1 MTSPAKTTLL
11 RERGLHVEVDD
22 NPEAITIE
30 SVYLRKA
37 DPLRRFYVFEVSTRI
52 KYPSVVGLGYGEGDN
67 ITEVYLDGTER
78 SLYYGDE
85 DDQEYPDGV
94 PGMASLTVTLPEHT
108 HFWHKLFH
116 PKQRHSR
123 PSWHV
128 GSNDFHDK
136 YSVEIVAWY
145 G

>member
-1 MTSPAKTTLL
+1 MTSPNKLTLL
-11 RERGLHVEVDD
+11 KERGLRVEVAD
-22 NPEAITIE
+22 NPEAITIGG
-30 SVYLRKA
+30 VYLRKA
-37 DPLRRFYVFEVSTRI
+37 DPFRRFYLFEVHTQI
-52 KYPSVVGLGYGEGDN
+52 KYPSVVGLGYGDEDA
-67 ITEVYLDGTER
+67 TEVYLDGTDR
-78 SLYYGDE
+78 SLYYGDL

-94 PGMASLTVTLPEHT
+94 PGMATLTVIPPKHT

-116 PKQRHSR
+116 PKQRHTR

-128 GSNDFHDK
+128 TSSDFHDK

>member
-1 MTSPAKTTLL
+1 MTFPNKLTLL
-11 RERGLHVEVDD
+11 KERGLRVEMDD

-37 DPLRRFYVFEVSTRI
+37 DPLRRFYVFEVHTRI
-52 KYPSVVGLGYGEGDN
+52 KYPAVIGLGYGEDDE
-67 ITEVYLDGTER
+67 TEVYLDGNDR
-78 SLYYGDE
+78 SLYYGEDE
-85 DDQEYPDGV
+85 DQEYPDGV
-94 PGMASLTVTLPEHT
+94 PGMATLTVTPPKRT

-116 PKQRHSR
+116 PTQRHTR

-128 GSNDFHDK
+128 TSSDFHDK